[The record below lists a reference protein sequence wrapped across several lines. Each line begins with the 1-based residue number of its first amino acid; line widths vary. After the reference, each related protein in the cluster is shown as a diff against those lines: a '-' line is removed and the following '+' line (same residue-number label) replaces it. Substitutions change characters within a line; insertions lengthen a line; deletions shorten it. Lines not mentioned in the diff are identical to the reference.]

1 MNRVAKIIIFFF
13 TIMFLSWFKLEM
25 AVPES
30 GPENSLEPAVVAVV
44 YDAEGL
50 KDPFMPTDI
59 KKAAQLPEKE
69 PEEPKII
76 TPPSLI
82 IQGIVWG
89 GSLPQAI
96 INQKIVKIG
105 DTLEGA
111 RIIDINK
118 DVVTIAFQDQQ
129 FSFPAPAFNK
139 NLNIQKE
146 KQNPIGG
153 RI

>member
-13 TIMFLSWFKLEM
+13 TIIFLSLLKLET
-25 AVPES
+25 AIPES
-30 GPENSLEPAVVAVV
+30 GPENSLESAVV

-50 KDPFMPTDI
+50 KDPFKPPEI
-59 KKAAQLPEKE
+59 KKEAQLPAKVSKQQ
-69 PEEPKII
+69 EPKIV

-111 RIIDINK
+111 RIIDIKK
-118 DVVTIAFQDQQ
+118 DGVTIAFQDQQ
-129 FSFPAPAFNK
+129 FSFPAPAVNK
-139 NLNIQKE
+139 NLNIPKE